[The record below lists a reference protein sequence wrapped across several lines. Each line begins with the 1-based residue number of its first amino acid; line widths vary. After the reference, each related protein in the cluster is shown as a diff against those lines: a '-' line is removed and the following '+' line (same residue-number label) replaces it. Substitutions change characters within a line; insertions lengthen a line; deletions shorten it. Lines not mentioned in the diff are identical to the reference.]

1 MVKAQEDSRKLIEQ
15 AKSEIKQEKESAMS
29 DLRNEVSDL
38 AIKSAEKILKD
49 NLDET
54 KQKKIVNDFISQI
67 PSN

>member
-1 MVKAQEDSRKLIEQ
+1 
-15 AKSEIKQEKESAMS
+15 MS

-54 KQKKIVNDFISQI
+54 KQKKIVNDFYFTDT
-67 PSN
+67 SN